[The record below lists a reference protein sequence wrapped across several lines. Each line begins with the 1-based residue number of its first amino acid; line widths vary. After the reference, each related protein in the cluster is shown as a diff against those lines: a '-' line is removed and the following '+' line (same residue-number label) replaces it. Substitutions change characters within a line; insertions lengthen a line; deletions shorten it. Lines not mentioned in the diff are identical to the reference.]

1 MLYREALGF
10 ILSEVRKEKS
20 LTLRELAKRANIS
33 LGYLSEL
40 ERGRKEPSSEILDS
54 LTKAL
59 SISLGFLLS
68 KVCDF
73 LNNFEIQDYAPKI

>member
-73 LNNFEIQDYAPKI
+73 LNNLEIQDYAPKI